1 MSAFLNIYFFGG
13 RRWQSC
19 WKLIFF
25 TLFKTDTNK
34 KVQVFLFMSV
44 FKFRWRRQ
52 LGGIIFTFFQFA
64 LKLNDNH
71 SLFKKA
77 LFKFH
82 TQMCLVWKGGISI
95 LYLVGNNWQEL
106 EASGCNLLG
115 FFIWKYEGYG
125 FDNTN

>member
-71 SLFKKA
+71 SLCLKRPYSSFTLKCA
-77 LFKFH
+77 LFERAA
-82 TQMCLVWKGGISI
+82 SPS
-95 LYLVGNNWQEL
+95 LVGNNWQEL

>member
-1 MSAFLNIYFFGG
+1 MFKKA
-13 RRWQSC
+13 
-19 WKLIFF
+19 
-25 TLFKTDTNK
+25 LF
-34 KVQVFLFMSV
+34 
-44 FKFRWRRQ
+44 
-52 LGGIIFTFFQFA
+52 
-64 LKLNDNH
+64 
-71 SLFKKA
+71 KA

-125 FDNTN
+125 FDNTEIKVAPY